1 MSARYPS
8 PTKERPGS
16 LTSGRLQQVVSGP
29 DEAIEL
35 AEAALLIATHVYP
48 DLDVAHYL
56 ARIEELAQTLK
67 SRIQPDSGP
76 SQRILALNEYLFAEL
91 GFAANKEDYY
101 DPRNSC
107 LNEVLDRRVGIPITL
122 SLLYM
127 EVGGRIGLPLR
138 GVSFPGHFLVKCA
151 LPDGTVMLDPYSGGI
166 SIGVSDLQKR
176 LGEARDGEV
185 SSAIVAGMLVAA
197 GKKEIILRLL
207 RNLKAIYLRS
217 QKFDRALPILDW
229 IVATVPDQ
237 PPELRDRGMI
247 YQELE
252 CSRAALADFERY
264 LELSPGC
271 DDRDQIRSRIVE
283 LQGQSARLN

>member
-8 PTKERPGS
+8 PTEVRPAG
-16 LTSGRLQQVVSGP
+16 LTSERLQQVVSGP
-29 DEAIEL
+29 EEAIDL
-35 AEAALLIATHVYP
+35 AETALLIATHAYP
-48 DLDVAHYL
+48 DLDVAHQL
-56 ARIEELAQTLK
+56 ARIEELAKTLE

-91 GFAANKEDYY
+91 GFAANEEDYY
-101 DPRNSC
+101 DPRNCC

-122 SLLYM
+122 SMLYM
-127 EVGGRIGLPLR
+127 EVGGRIGLPLQ

-151 LPDGTVMLDPYSGGI
+151 LPEGPVVLDPYSGGI
-166 SIGVSDLQKR
+166 SLGVEDLQKR
-176 LGEARDGEV
+176 LREVRGGEV
-185 SSAIVAGMLVAA
+185 SRALVADMLGVA

-217 QKFDRALPILDW
+217 QQFDRALPILDW
-229 IVATVPDQ
+229 IIATVPDQ

-271 DDRDQIRSRIVE
+271 DDRDEIRSRIVD
-283 LQGQSARLN
+283 LQRQSARLN

>member
-1 MSARYPS
+1 LSARYPS
-8 PTKERPGS
+8 PTEVRPAS
-16 LTSGRLQQVVSGP
+16 LTSERLQQVVSGP
-29 DEAIEL
+29 EEAIDL
-35 AEAALLIATHVYP
+35 AEAALLIATHAYP
-48 DLDVAHYL
+48 DLDVEHHL
-56 ARIEELAQTLK
+56 ARIEELARTLE

-76 SQRILALNEYLFAEL
+76 SQRILALNEYLFTEL
-91 GFAANKEDYY
+91 GFAANEEDYY

-127 EVGGRIGLPLR
+127 EVGGRIGLLLQ

-151 LPDGTVMLDPYSGGI
+151 LPEGTVVLDPYAGGI
-166 SIGVSDLQKR
+166 SLGVADLQKR
-176 LGEARDGEV
+176 LREARGGEV
-185 SSAIVAGMLVAA
+185 SRAIIAGMLDAA

-207 RNLKAIYLRS
+207 RNLKSIYLRS
-217 QKFDRALPILDW
+217 QQFDRALPILDC
-229 IVATVPDQ
+229 IIATVPDQ

-264 LELSPGC
+264 LELAPGC
-271 DDRDQIRSRIVE
+271 DDRDEIRSRIVE
-283 LQGQSARLN
+283 LQRHAARLN

>member
-1 MSARYPS
+1 MS
-8 PTKERPGS
+8 E
-16 LTSGRLQQVVSGP
+16 RLQKVLSGP
-29 DEAIEL
+29 EEAIDL
-35 AEAALLIATHVYP
+35 AEAALLIATHAYP
-48 DLDVAHYL
+48 DLDVAHHMT
-56 ARIEELAQTLK
+56 RIEVLAKTLE

-76 SQRILALNEYLFAEL
+76 SQRILALNQYMFAEL
-91 GFAANKEDYY
+91 GFTANEKDYY

-107 LNEVLDRRVGIPITL
+107 LNDVLDRRVGIPITL

-127 EVGGRIGLPLR
+127 EIGARIGLPLE

-151 LPDGTVMLDPYSGGI
+151 LPEGTVVLDPYAG
-166 SIGVSDLQKR
+166 GVSLGAADLQKR
-176 LGEARDGEV
+176 LRDVRGDEV
-185 SSAIVAGMLVAA
+185 SNAIVASMLSAA
-197 GKKEIILRLL
+197 GKKEIVLRLL

-217 QKFDRALPILDW
+217 QQFDRALPIIHW
-229 IVATVPDQ
+229 IIATAPDH

-271 DDRDQIRSRIVE
+271 DDRDEIRGRIVE
-283 LQGQSARLN
+283 LQRQSARLN

>member
-1 MSARYPS
+1 
-8 PTKERPGS
+8 
-16 LTSGRLQQVVSGP
+16 LTGERLQQVVSGP
-29 DEAIEL
+29 EEAIDL
-35 AEAALLIATHVYP
+35 AEAALLIATHAYP
-48 DLDVAHYL
+48 ELDVAHHL
-56 ARIEELAQTLK
+56 ARIEGLARALE

-91 GFAANKEDYY
+91 GFAANEKDYY

-127 EVGGRIGLPLR
+127 EVGGRIGLPLQ

-151 LPDGTVMLDPYSGGI
+151 LPEGTVVLDPYAGGI
-166 SIGVSDLQKR
+166 TLGIADLQKR
-176 LGEARDGEV
+176 LREVPGGEV
-185 SSAIVAGMLVAA
+185 SRVIVAGMLGAA
-197 GKKEIILRLL
+197 AKKEIIGRLL

-217 QKFDRALPILDW
+217 QQFDRALPILDW
-229 IVATVPDQ
+229 IIATVPDQ
-237 PPELRDRGMI
+237 PSELRDRGMI

-252 CSRAALADFERY
+252 CSRAALADFVRY

-271 DDRDQIRSRIVE
+271 EDRDDILSRIVE
-283 LQGQSARLN
+283 LQRQSARLN

>member
-8 PTKERPGS
+8 PTEVRPAGWMS
-16 LTSGRLQQVVSGP
+16 ERLQLVLSGP
-29 DEAIEL
+29 EEAIDL
-35 AEAALLIATHVYP
+35 AEAALLIATHAYP
-48 DLDVAHYL
+48 DLDVAHHL
-56 ARIEELAQTLK
+56 TRIEELAKTLE
-67 SRIQPDSGP
+67 SRIQPDSDP
-76 SQRILALNEYLFAEL
+76 SQRILALNQYLFAEL
-91 GFAANKEDYY
+91 GFAASEKDYY

-127 EVGGRIGLPLR
+127 EIGARIGLPLE

-151 LPDGTVMLDPYSGGI
+151 LPEGTVVLDPYAGGI
-166 SIGVSDLQKR
+166 SLGVADLQKR
-176 LGEARDGEV
+176 LRDGRGDEV
-185 SSAIVAGMLVAA
+185 SSAIVDGMLNAA
-197 GKKEIILRLL
+197 GKKEIVLRLL

-217 QKFDRALPILDW
+217 QQFDRALPILDW
-229 IVATVPDQ
+229 IIATVPDQ

-252 CSRAALADFERY
+252 CARAALADFERY

-271 DDRDQIRSRIVE
+271 DDRDEIRGRIVE
-283 LQGQSARLN
+283 LQHQSARLN

>member
-1 MSARYPS
+1 LSARYPS
-8 PTKERPGS
+8 PPEERPAS

-29 DEAIEL
+29 EEAIEL

-48 DLDVAHYL
+48 DLDVAHHL
-56 ARIEELAQTLK
+56 ARIEKLAKTLE

-91 GFAANKEDYY
+91 GFAANEEDYY

-127 EVGGRIGLPLR
+127 EVGGRIGLPLQ
-138 GVSFPGHFLVKCA
+138 GVSFPRHFLVRCA
-151 LPDGTVMLDPYSGGI
+151 LPEGTVVLDPYSGGI
-166 SIGVSDLQKR
+166 SIGVADLQKR
-176 LGEARDGEV
+176 LGEVRDGEV

-207 RNLKAIYLRS
+207 RNLKAIYLRG

-283 LQGQSARLN
+283 LQRQSARLN

>member
-8 PTKERPGS
+8 PTEERPAS
-16 LTSGRLQQVVSGP
+16 STSGRLQQIVSGP

-56 ARIEELAQTLK
+56 ARIEELAKTLE
-67 SRIQPDSGP
+67 SRIQPDSSS

-91 GFAANKEDYY
+91 GFAANEKDYY

-107 LNEVLDRRVGIPITL
+107 LNDVLDRRVGIPITL

-127 EVGGRIGLPLR
+127 EIGVRVGLPLQ

-151 LPDGTVMLDPYSGGI
+151 LPEGTVVLDPYSGGI
-166 SIGVSDLQKR
+166 SVGLADLQKR
-176 LGEARDGEV
+176 LADTRESEV
-185 SSAIVAGMLVAA
+185 SSSIVARMLVAA
-197 GKKEIILRLL
+197 GKKEILLRLL
-207 RNLKAIYLRS
+207 RNLKAIYVRS
-217 QKFDRALPILDW
+217 QTFDRALQILHW
-229 IVATVPDQ
+229 IVAMAPDQ
-237 PPELRDRGMI
+237 PPELRDRAMI

-252 CSRAALADFERY
+252 CPRAALADFERY

-283 LQGQSARLN
+283 LQRQSARLN

>member
-1 MSARYPS
+1 MS
-8 PTKERPGS
+8 E
-16 LTSGRLQQVVSGP
+16 RLQQMLSGP
-29 DEAIEL
+29 EEAIDV
-35 AEAALLIATHVYP
+35 AEAALLIATHAYP
-48 DLDVAHYL
+48 DLDVAHHL
-56 ARIEELAQTLK
+56 ARIEALAKTLE

-76 SQRILALNEYLFAEL
+76 SQRILALNQYLFAEL
-91 GFAANKEDYY
+91 GFSANEKDYY

-127 EVGGRIGLPLR
+127 EIGARIGLPLE

-151 LPDGTVMLDPYSGGI
+151 LPEGTVVLDPYAGGVLL
-166 SIGVSDLQKR
+166 GDADLQKR
-176 LGEARDGEV
+176 LRDVRGDEV
-185 SSAIVAGMLVAA
+185 SSAIVAGMLSAA
-197 GKKEIILRLL
+197 GKKEIVLRLL

-217 QKFDRALPILDW
+217 QQFDRALPILDW
-229 IVATVPDQ
+229 IIATVPDQ

-252 CSRAALADFERY
+252 CSRAALADFQRY

-271 DDRDQIRSRIVE
+271 DDRDEIRGRIVE
-283 LQGQSARLN
+283 LQRQSARLN

>member
-1 MSARYPS
+1 MSAHYPS
-8 PTKERPGS
+8 PTEGRPAS
-16 LTSGRLQQVVSGP
+16 LTSGRLQQIVSGP
-29 DEAIEL
+29 EGAIEL

-48 DLDVAHYL
+48 NLDIAHYL
-56 ARIEELAQTLK
+56 ARIEELAKTLE
-67 SRIQPDSGP
+67 SRIQRDSGP
-76 SQRILALNEYLFAEL
+76 SHRILALNEYLFAEL
-91 GFAANKEDYY
+91 GFAANEKDYY

-107 LNEVLDRRVGIPITL
+107 LNDVLDRRVGIPITL

-127 EVGGRIGLPLR
+127 EVGGRIGLSLH

-151 LPDGTVMLDPYSGGI
+151 LPEGTVVLDPYSAGMSVGLA
-166 SIGVSDLQKR
+166 DLQKR
-176 LGEARDGEV
+176 LGDARHEV
-185 SSAIVAGMLVAA
+185 SSALVADMLVAA

-252 CSRAALADFERY
+252 CPRAALADFERY

-283 LQGQSARLN
+283 LQRQSARLN

>member
-8 PTKERPGS
+8 PTEVRPAS
-16 LTSGRLQQVVSGP
+16 LTSERLQKVISGP
-29 DEAIEL
+29 EKAIDL

-48 DLDVAHYL
+48 DLDIAHHL
-56 ARIEELAQTLK
+56 ARIEELAKTLK
-67 SRIQPDSGP
+67 SRIQPDSAP
-76 SQRILALNEYLFAEL
+76 AQRLLALNEYLFAEL
-91 GFAANKEDYY
+91 GFAANVEDYY

-107 LNEVLDRRVGIPITL
+107 LNEVLERRVGIPITL

-127 EVGGRIGLPLR
+127 EVGGRIGLPLQ

-151 LPDGTVMLDPYSGGI
+151 LPEGTVVLDPYAGGI
-166 SIGVSDLQKR
+166 SLGVADLQKR
-176 LGEARDGEV
+176 LRDMRGDEV
-185 SSAIVAGMLVAA
+185 SSAIVAGMLDPA
-197 GKKEIILRLL
+197 GKKDIILRLL

-217 QKFDRALPILDW
+217 QQLDRALPILDW
-229 IVATVPDQ
+229 IIATVADQ
-237 PPELRDRGMI
+237 PLELRDRGMI

-271 DDRDQIRSRIVE
+271 DDRDEIRSRVVE
-283 LQGQSARLN
+283 LQRQSARLN

>member
-8 PTKERPGS
+8 PTEVRPAGWMS
-16 LTSGRLQQVVSGP
+16 ERLQQVLSGP
-29 DEAIEL
+29 EEAIDL
-35 AEAALLIATHVYP
+35 AEAALLIATHAYP
-48 DLDVAHYL
+48 DLDVAHHL
-56 ARIEELAQTLK
+56 TRIEVLAKTLE

-76 SQRILALNEYLFAEL
+76 SQRILALNQYMFAEL
-91 GFAANKEDYY
+91 GFTANEKDYY

-107 LNEVLDRRVGIPITL
+107 LNDVLDRRVGIPITL

-127 EVGGRIGLPLR
+127 EIGARIGLPLE

-151 LPDGTVMLDPYSGGI
+151 LPEGTVVLDPYAG
-166 SIGVSDLQKR
+166 GVSLGAADLQKR
-176 LGEARDGEV
+176 LRDVRGDED
-185 SSAIVAGMLVAA
+185 SNAIVASMLSAA
-197 GKKEIILRLL
+197 GKKEIVLRLL

-217 QKFDRALPILDW
+217 QQFDRALPIMHW
-229 IVATVPDQ
+229 IIVTAPDH

-271 DDRDQIRSRIVE
+271 DDRDEIRGRIVE
-283 LQGQSARLN
+283 LQRQSARLN

>member
-1 MSARYPS
+1 MSARS
-8 PTKERPGS
+8 PVPTEVRPAG
-16 LTSGRLQQVVSGP
+16 LTGERLQQMVSGP
-29 DEAIEL
+29 EETIDL
-35 AEAALLIATHVYP
+35 AEAALLVATHAYP
-48 DLDVAHYL
+48 ELDVAHHL
-56 ARIEELAQTLK
+56 ARIEELARALE

-76 SQRILALNEYLFAEL
+76 SQRILALNEYLFADL
-91 GFAANKEDYY
+91 GFAANEKDYY

-151 LPDGTVMLDPYSGGI
+151 LPEGTVVLDPYAGGI
-166 SIGVSDLQKR
+166 TLGIADLQKR
-176 LGEARDGEV
+176 LREVPGEEV
-185 SSAIVAGMLVAA
+185 SRAVIAGMLGAA
-197 GKKEIILRLL
+197 GKKEIIRRLL
-207 RNLKAIYLRS
+207 CNLKAIYLRS
-217 QKFDRALPILDW
+217 QQFDRVLPILDW
-229 IVATVPDQ
+229 IIATVPDQ

-271 DDRDQIRSRIVE
+271 EDSDDIRSRIVE
-283 LQGQSARLN
+283 LQRQSARLN

>member
-8 PTKERPGS
+8 PTEERPAS

-35 AEAALLIATHVYP
+35 AEAALLIATHAYP

-56 ARIEELAQTLK
+56 TRIEELAKALE
-67 SRIQPDSGP
+67 SRIQPDSGL
-76 SQRILALNEYLFAEL
+76 SQRIFALNEYLFEEL
-91 GFAANKEDYY
+91 GFAANEDDYY

-127 EVGGRIGLPLR
+127 EVGGRIGLPLQ

-151 LPDGTVMLDPYSGGI
+151 LPEGTVMLDPYSGGI
-166 SIGVSDLQKR
+166 SIGVADLQKR

-185 SSAIVAGMLVAA
+185 SSTIVAGMLVAA

-217 QKFDRALPILDW
+217 QKFDRALSILDW
-229 IVATVPDQ
+229 IIATVPDQ

-264 LELSPGC
+264 LDLSPGC

-283 LQGQSARLN
+283 LQRQSARLN

>member
-1 MSARYPS
+1 MS
-8 PTKERPGS
+8 E
-16 LTSGRLQQVVSGP
+16 RLQQVLSGP
-29 DEAIEL
+29 EEAIDL
-35 AEAALLIATHVYP
+35 AEAALLIATHAYP
-48 DLDVAHYL
+48 DLDVAHHP
-56 ARIEELAQTLK
+56 ARIEVLAKTLE

-76 SQRILALNEYLFAEL
+76 SQRILALNQYLFAEL
-91 GFAANKEDYY
+91 GFAANEKDYY

-127 EVGGRIGLPLR
+127 EIGARIGLPLE

-151 LPDGTVMLDPYSGGI
+151 LPEGTVVLDPYAG
-166 SIGVSDLQKR
+166 GVSLGAADLQKR
-176 LGEARDGEV
+176 LRDVRGDED
-185 SSAIVAGMLVAA
+185 SNAIVASMLSAA
-197 GKKEIILRLL
+197 GKKEIVLRLL
-207 RNLKAIYLRS
+207 RNLKAIYLRG
-217 QKFDRALPILDW
+217 QQFDRALPIMDW
-229 IVATVPDQ
+229 IIATVPDQ

-271 DDRDQIRSRIVE
+271 DDRDEIRGRIVE
-283 LQGQSARLN
+283 LQHQSARLN

>member
-1 MSARYPS
+1 MS
-8 PTKERPGS
+8 E
-16 LTSGRLQQVVSGP
+16 RLQQVLSGP
-29 DEAIEL
+29 EEAIDL
-35 AEAALLIATHVYP
+35 AEAALLIATHAYP
-48 DLDVAHYL
+48 DLDVAHHL
-56 ARIEELAQTLK
+56 ARIEVLAKTLE

-76 SQRILALNEYLFAEL
+76 SQRILALNQYLFAEL
-91 GFAANKEDYY
+91 GFAANEKDYY

-127 EVGGRIGLPLR
+127 EIGARIGLPLE

-151 LPDGTVMLDPYSGGI
+151 LPEGTVVLDPYAGGAML
-166 SIGVSDLQKR
+166 GAADLQKR
-176 LGEARDGEV
+176 LRDGRGDEV
-185 SSAIVAGMLVAA
+185 SSAIVDGMLTAA
-197 GKKEIILRLL
+197 GRKEIVLRLL

-217 QKFDRALPILDW
+217 QQFDRALPIMHW
-229 IVATVPDQ
+229 IIATAPDH

-264 LELSPGC
+264 LKLSPGC
-271 DDRDQIRSRIVE
+271 DDRDEIRGRIVE
-283 LQGQSARLN
+283 LQRQSARLN

>member
-1 MSARYPS
+1 LSTRYPS
-8 PTKERPGS
+8 PTEERPAS

-56 ARIEELAQTLK
+56 ARIEELAKTLE

-91 GFAANKEDYY
+91 GFAANEEDYY

-127 EVGGRIGLPLR
+127 EVGGRIGLPLQ

-151 LPDGTVMLDPYSGGI
+151 SPEGTVVLDPYSGGI
-166 SIGVSDLQKR
+166 SIGVADLQKR

-185 SSAIVAGMLVAA
+185 TSAVVAGMLVAA

-229 IVATVPDQ
+229 IIATVPDQ
-237 PPELRDRGMI
+237 APELRDRGMI

-264 LELSPGC
+264 LELSPRC

-283 LQGQSARLN
+283 LQRQSARLN

>member
-8 PTKERPGS
+8 PTEVRPAGWMS
-16 LTSGRLQQVVSGP
+16 ERLQKVLSGP
-29 DEAIEL
+29 EEAIDL
-35 AEAALLIATHVYP
+35 AEAALLIATHAYP
-48 DLDVAHYL
+48 DLDVAHHL
-56 ARIEELAQTLK
+56 TRIEVLAKTLE

-76 SQRILALNEYLFAEL
+76 SQRILALNQYMFAEL
-91 GFAANKEDYY
+91 GFTANEKDYY

-107 LNEVLDRRVGIPITL
+107 LNDVLDRRVGIPITL

-127 EVGGRIGLPLR
+127 EIGARIGLPLE

-151 LPDGTVMLDPYSGGI
+151 LPEGTVVLDPYAG
-166 SIGVSDLQKR
+166 GVSLGAADLQKR
-176 LGEARDGEV
+176 LRDVRGDEV
-185 SSAIVAGMLVAA
+185 SNAIVASMLSAA
-197 GKKEIILRLL
+197 GKKEIVLRLL

-217 QKFDRALPILDW
+217 QQFDRALPIMHW
-229 IVATVPDQ
+229 IIATAPDH

-264 LELSPGC
+264 LELAPGC
-271 DDRDQIRSRIVE
+271 DDRDEIRGRIVE
-283 LQGQSARLN
+283 LRHQSARLN

>member
-8 PTKERPGS
+8 PTEVRPAGWMS
-16 LTSGRLQQVVSGP
+16 ERLQQVLSGP
-29 DEAIEL
+29 EEAIDL
-35 AEAALLIATHVYP
+35 AEAALLIATHAYP
-48 DLDVAHYL
+48 DLDVAHHL
-56 ARIEELAQTLK
+56 ARIEVLAKTLE

-76 SQRILALNEYLFAEL
+76 SQRILALNQYMFAEL
-91 GFAANKEDYY
+91 GFTANEKDYY

-107 LNEVLDRRVGIPITL
+107 LNDVLDRRVGIPITL

-127 EVGGRIGLPLR
+127 EIGARIGLPLE

-151 LPDGTVMLDPYSGGI
+151 LPEGTVVLDPYAG
-166 SIGVSDLQKR
+166 GVSLGAADLQKR
-176 LGEARDGEV
+176 LRDVRGDED
-185 SSAIVAGMLVAA
+185 SNAIVTSMLSAA
-197 GKKEIILRLL
+197 GKKEIVLRLL

-217 QKFDRALPILDW
+217 QQFDRALPIMHW
-229 IVATVPDQ
+229 IIATAPDH

-271 DDRDQIRSRIVE
+271 DDRDEIRGRIVE
-283 LQGQSARLN
+283 LQRQSARLN

>member
-1 MSARYPS
+1 MS
-8 PTKERPGS
+8 E
-16 LTSGRLQQVVSGP
+16 RLQQVLSGP
-29 DEAIEL
+29 EEAIDL
-35 AEAALLIATHVYP
+35 AEAALLIATHAYP
-48 DLDVAHYL
+48 DLDVAHHR
-56 ARIEELAQTLK
+56 ARIEVLAKTLE

-76 SQRILALNEYLFAEL
+76 SQRILALNQYLFAEL
-91 GFAANKEDYY
+91 GFAANEKDYY

-127 EVGGRIGLPLR
+127 EIGARIGLPLE

-151 LPDGTVMLDPYSGGI
+151 LPEGTVVLDPYAGGI
-166 SIGVSDLQKR
+166 SLGVADLQKR
-176 LGEARDGEV
+176 LRDGRGDEV
-185 SSAIVAGMLVAA
+185 SNAIVDGMLNAA
-197 GKKEIILRLL
+197 GKKEIVLRLL

-217 QKFDRALPILDW
+217 QQFDRALPILDW
-229 IVATVPDQ
+229 IIATVPDQ

-271 DDRDQIRSRIVE
+271 DDRDEIRGRIVE
-283 LQGQSARLN
+283 LQHQSARLN

>member
-8 PTKERPGS
+8 PTEVRPAGWMS
-16 LTSGRLQQVVSGP
+16 ERLQQVLSGP
-29 DEAIEL
+29 EEAIDL
-35 AEAALLIATHVYP
+35 AEAALLIATHAYP
-48 DLDVAHYL
+48 DLDVAHHL
-56 ARIEELAQTLK
+56 TRIEELAKTLE
-67 SRIQPDSGP
+67 SRFQPDSDP
-76 SQRILALNEYLFAEL
+76 SQRILALNQYLFAEL
-91 GFAANKEDYY
+91 GFAANEKDYY

-127 EVGGRIGLPLR
+127 EIGARIGLPLE

-151 LPDGTVMLDPYSGGI
+151 LPEGTVVLDPYAG
-166 SIGVSDLQKR
+166 GVSLGAADLQKR
-176 LGEARDGEV
+176 LRDGRGDEV
-185 SSAIVAGMLVAA
+185 SSAIVDGMLNAA
-197 GKKEIILRLL
+197 GKKEIVLRLL

-217 QKFDRALPILDW
+217 QQFDRALPIMHW
-229 IVATVPDQ
+229 IIATAPDH

-271 DDRDQIRSRIVE
+271 DDRDEIRGRIVE
-283 LQGQSARLN
+283 LQRQSARLN

>member
-1 MSARYPS
+1 M
-8 PTKERPGS
+8 
-16 LTSGRLQQVVSGP
+16 TSGRLQRVVSGP
-29 DEAIEL
+29 EEAIDL

-48 DLDVAHYL
+48 DLDVAHHL
-56 ARIEELAQTLK
+56 ARIEELAKTLE
-67 SRIQPDSGP
+67 SRIQPDSGL

-91 GFAANKEDYY
+91 GFVANEEDYY

-127 EVGGRIGLPLR
+127 EVGARIGLPLQ

-151 LPDGTVMLDPYSGGI
+151 LPEGAVVLDPYSGGI
-166 SIGVSDLQKR
+166 SIRVADLQKR
-176 LGEARDGEV
+176 LGKVRDGEV

-207 RNLKAIYLRS
+207 RNLKAIYLRG

-237 PPELRDRGMI
+237 PPEL
-247 YQELE
+247 
-252 CSRAALADFERY
+252 
-264 LELSPGC
+264 
-271 DDRDQIRSRIVE
+271 
-283 LQGQSARLN
+283 

>member
-8 PTKERPGS
+8 PAEARPAA
-16 LTSGRLQQVVSGP
+16 LTSERLQQVVSGP
-29 DEAIEL
+29 EEAIDL
-35 AEAALLIATHVYP
+35 AEAALLIATHAYP
-48 DLDVAHYL
+48 DLDVAHHL
-56 ARIEELAQTLK
+56 ARIEELAKTLEL
-67 SRIQPDSGP
+67 RIQRDSGP
-76 SQRILALNEYLFAEL
+76 PQRILALNEYLFAEL

-127 EVGGRIGLPLR
+127 EVGVRIGLPLH
-138 GVSFPGHFLVKCA
+138 GVNFPGHFLVKCA
-151 LPDGTVMLDPYSGGI
+151 LPEGAVVLDPYSGGI
-166 SIGVSDLQKR
+166 SLGVADLQRR
-176 LGEARDGEV
+176 LREGRGDEV
-185 SSAIVAGMLVAA
+185 STAIVAGMLGTA

-207 RNLKAIYLRS
+207 SNLKAIYLRG
-217 QKFDRALPILDW
+217 QQFDRALPILDW
-229 IVATVPDQ
+229 IITTLPDQ
-237 PPELRDRGMI
+237 PTELRDRGMI

-271 DDRDQIRSRIVE
+271 EDRDDIRNRIIE
-283 LQGQSARLN
+283 LRQHAARLN

>member
-8 PTKERPGS
+8 PTEVLPAGS
-16 LTSGRLQQVVSGP
+16 TGERLQQVVSGP
-29 DEAIEL
+29 EEAIDL
-35 AEAALLIATHVYP
+35 AEAALLIATHAYP
-48 DLDVAHYL
+48 ELDVVHHL
-56 ARIEELAQTLK
+56 ARIEGLARALE

-76 SQRILALNEYLFAEL
+76 SQRILALNEYLFVEL
-91 GFAANKEDYY
+91 GFAANEKDYY

-127 EVGGRIGLPLR
+127 EVGGRIGLPLQ

-151 LPDGTVMLDPYSGGI
+151 LPEGTVVLDPYAGGI
-166 SIGVSDLQKR
+166 TLGIADLQKR
-176 LGEARDGEV
+176 LREVPGGEV
-185 SSAIVAGMLVAA
+185 SGVIVAGMLGAA
-197 GKKEIILRLL
+197 GKKEIIGRLL

-217 QKFDRALPILDW
+217 QQFDRALPILDW
-229 IVATVPDQ
+229 IIATVPDQ

-252 CSRAALADFERY
+252 CSRAALADFVRY

-271 DDRDQIRSRIVE
+271 EDRDDIRSRIVE
-283 LQGQSARLN
+283 LQRQSARLN

>member
-8 PTKERPGS
+8 PTEVLPAGS
-16 LTSGRLQQVVSGP
+16 TGERLQQVVSGP
-29 DEAIEL
+29 EEAIDL
-35 AEAALLIATHVYP
+35 AEAALLIATHAYP
-48 DLDVAHYL
+48 ELDVAHHL
-56 ARIEELAQTLK
+56 ARIEGLARALE

-76 SQRILALNEYLFAEL
+76 SQRILALNEYLFVEL
-91 GFAANKEDYY
+91 GFAANEKDYY

-127 EVGGRIGLPLR
+127 EVGGRIGLPLQ

-151 LPDGTVMLDPYSGGI
+151 LPEGTVVLDPYAGGI
-166 SIGVSDLQKR
+166 TLGIADLQKR
-176 LGEARDGEV
+176 LREVPGGEV
-185 SSAIVAGMLVAA
+185 SGVIVAGMLGAA
-197 GKKEIILRLL
+197 GKKEIIERLL
-207 RNLKAIYLRS
+207 CNLKAIYLRS
-217 QKFDRALPILDW
+217 QQFDRALPILDW
-229 IVATVPDQ
+229 IIATVPDQ

-252 CSRAALADFERY
+252 CSRAALADFVRY

-271 DDRDQIRSRIVE
+271 EDRDDIRSRIVE
-283 LQGQSARLN
+283 LQRQSARLN

>member
-1 MSARYPS
+1 MS
-8 PTKERPGS
+8 E
-16 LTSGRLQQVVSGP
+16 RLQQVLSGP
-29 DEAIEL
+29 EEAIDL
-35 AEAALLIATHVYP
+35 AETALLIATHAYP
-48 DLDVAHYL
+48 DLDVAHHL
-56 ARIEELAQTLK
+56 ARIEVLAKTLE

-76 SQRILALNEYLFAEL
+76 SQRILALNQYLFAEL
-91 GFAANKEDYY
+91 GFAANEKDYY

-127 EVGGRIGLPLR
+127 EIGARIGLPLE

-151 LPDGTVMLDPYSGGI
+151 LPEGTVVLDPYAGGI
-166 SIGVSDLQKR
+166 SLGVADLQKR
-176 LGEARDGEV
+176 LRDVRGDED
-185 SSAIVAGMLVAA
+185 SNAIVTSMLSAA
-197 GKKEIILRLL
+197 GKKEIVLRLL

-217 QKFDRALPILDW
+217 QQFDRALPILDW
-229 IVATVPDQ
+229 IIATVPDQ

-264 LELSPGC
+264 LELFPGC
-271 DDRDQIRSRIVE
+271 DDRDEVRARIIE
-283 LQGQSARLN
+283 LQRQSARLN